1 MYLFRT
7 NWQNYVD
14 MVLFFVLNN
23 YKCLKEKEGVY
34 VLSL

>member
-1 MYLFRT
+1 MYLFGT
-7 NWQNYVD
+7 SWKNYVD
-14 MVLFFVLNN
+14 IVLFFVLNN

>member
-1 MYLFRT
+1 MYLFGT
-7 NWQNYVD
+7 SWKNQVD
-14 MVLFFVLNN
+14 IVLFFVLNN